1 MILRETL
8 RLARSVLS
16 ETFLVMVIVGLLLT
30 FGYVFLL
37 TTFNLVKAADEYKKE
52 ITLEVFLMDG
62 IEREGIERIREYLLE
77 YAEVSDV
84 REKSPDDALAEMSA
98 ILGSDLTEVLGY
110 NPLPYSLEV
119 KFVSESYDI
128 DYLNRLSA
136 DLALRDEVMEVHFAS
151 EWIRN
156 LSRITNIAVMISVGL
171 SAAVAAGVLF
181 VFVGLH
187 RDVTVKRLNVNRGLF
202 LLGMRPRSLGI
213 VNLIWSAGAGL
224 ASGVIGVGA
233 TWVLWRLFDR
243 HVLDIPFFDTSKAI
257 LLAISPV
264 VLALLSAAITR
275 PVQLKKPRNA

>member
-1 MILRETL
+1 
-8 RLARSVLS
+8 
-16 ETFLVMVIVGLLLT
+16 MVVVGLLLT

-52 ITLEVFLMDG
+52 ITLEVFLVDDIG
-62 IEREGIERIREYLLE
+62 REGIDRIREYLLE

-84 REKSPDDALAEMSA
+84 REKSPDDALSEMSA

-119 KFVSESYDI
+119 KFVSELYDV

-187 RDVTVKRLNVNRGLF
+187 RDVTVKRQNVNRGLY
-202 LLGMRPRSLGI
+202 LLGMRPRSLQA
-213 VNLIWSAGAGL
+213 VNVIWSVAVGL

-233 TWVLWRLFDR
+233 TWVLWRLFD
-243 HVLDIPFFDTSKAI
+243 HYVLEIPFFDTSKAV
-257 LLAISPV
+257 LLACSPV
-264 VLALLSAAITR
+264 VLSLLSMAVTR
-275 PVQLKKPRNA
+275 PAQLRRSQNV